1 MYCWFPLVSSDRTES
16 SVTKAQD
23 EIQCTEKEL
32 QVEEE
37 YLQVSAVS
45 KTRTTDERWQDI
57 ISRAHLKKT

>member
-16 SVTKAQD
+16 SVTQD
-23 EIQCTEKEL
+23 EIQCIEKEL

-45 KTRTTDERWQDI
+45 KTRPTDERWQDI
-57 ISRAHLKKT
+57 ISRAHLKEK